1 MNQQKRRPPQHT
13 ANQSVQNRTP
23 RDRQAMQSRP
33 VRPNRNRTA
42 TNPGMRT
49 APNRNAAQRRSA
61 PMQNANTMA
70 RSTAQAAQ
78 QRSAQQRPMQQ
89 KPLSSTSA
97 KKRVQKRAEKRQAP
111 PRRLTHGELRRR
123 RRRRNLLLAFLT
135 VIVIG
140 VGIALSLTVLFKV
153 EEFRV
158 ENLDK
163 TSPANTGIYTEEQ
176 VLSALRISVGDKMFQ
191 FSAKD
196 KQKALEVELPYLDV
210 VQIRRSLPGTVVVRV
225 QPAVETW
232 CVQTDGSWLILSDSL
247 KVLKIT
253 QEKPE
258 HLTALTGLAVN
269 TPVEGYSLQLQDERK
284 HQELLELIAVLE
296 KYGMKSDCT
305 EIALGEENNAYVIYQ
320 DRAKILIGTYNNL
333 DYKIQFASVIMQNK
347 DGKGV
352 AESERGVLDVSHQLE
367 DGSIRPTWSPGEFAA
382 VESTEPTEPATDT
395 AESQDPA
402 ASQTE
407 EGQQAQD
414 TEQTQETQTEETQ
427 TDGADGQD
435 TTPQPTTEPA
445 D

>member
-23 RDRQAMQSRP
+23 QDWQAMQSRTAQ
-33 VRPNRNRTA
+33 PNRNRTA
-42 TNPGMRT
+42 ANSGMRT

-61 PMQNANTMA
+61 QMPNTMA
-70 RSTAQAAQ
+70 RPAAQ
-78 QRSAQQRPMQQ
+78 SAKQGVAQPRPMQQ
-89 KPLSSTSA
+89 KPLSSKLA
-97 KKRVQKRAEKRQAP
+97 KKQAEKRQTP

-135 VIVIG
+135 MIVIS

-163 TSPANTGIYTEEQ
+163 SSPANTGIYTEEQ
-176 VLSALRISVGDKMFQ
+176 VLSALRISVGDNMFQ
-191 FSAKD
+191 FSATE
-196 KQKALEVELPYLDV
+196 KQEALEVALPYLDD

-232 CVQTDGSWLILSDSL
+232 CVQTDSGWLILSDSL
-247 KVLKIT
+247 KVLKVT

-269 TPVEGYSLQLQDERK
+269 MPVEGYPLQLQDEQK
-284 HQELLELIAVLE
+284 YQELLELIEVLE
-296 KYGMKSDCT
+296 KYGIKSDCT
-305 EIALGEENNAYVIYQ
+305 EIALGEENNTYVIYQ

-352 AESERGVLDVSHQLE
+352 AESERGVLDVSHQME
-367 DGSIRPTWSPGEFAA
+367 DGSIRPTWSPGEFAT
-382 VESTEPTEPATDT
+382 VESTKTTESANDT

-407 EGQQAQD
+407 E
-414 TEQTQETQTEETQ
+414 EQTENTEPAKESQTQGSQ
-427 TDGADGQD
+427 TDTREQSN